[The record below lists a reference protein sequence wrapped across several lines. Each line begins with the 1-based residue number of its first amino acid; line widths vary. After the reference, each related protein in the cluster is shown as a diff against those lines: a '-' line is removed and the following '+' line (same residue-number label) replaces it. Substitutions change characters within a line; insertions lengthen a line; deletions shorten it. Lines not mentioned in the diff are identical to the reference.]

1 MAEKDTTG
9 NNLLALNAIFADAV
23 NGLMFH
29 GKEIVKPE
37 DLENVYPKSQY
48 KADDS
53 KIHYE
58 ERDVAKYWKKHD
70 IIISIV
76 GIESQTEADRDMPL
90 RVIGYDGASYRSQLI
105 DKSSPYRYPV
115 ITLVFYY
122 GMTHWNYS
130 RHLTDVLDIPDF
142 LKNEISD
149 YEIKH
154 LYEIAFLDQETVSL
168 FKSDF
173 RIIADYFVQ
182 MRTNKKYNP
191 STKVIQF
198 VDYVLEYL
206 HVLTGK
212 DWDNVFVD
220 ELKAKGEPITMA
232 SAYKEIM
239 DKSRSEGISIGEERE
254 RRETA
259 TKMLAGGKLSIQDIA
274 EYSDLSVEEV
284 RKLSRK
290 K

>member
-1 MAEKDTTG
+1 
-9 NNLLALNAIFADAV
+9 
-23 NGLMFH
+23 
-29 GKEIVKPE
+29 
-37 DLENVYPKSQY
+37 
-48 KADDS
+48 
-53 KIHYE
+53 
-58 ERDVAKYWKKHD
+58 
-70 IIISIV
+70 
-76 GIESQTEADRDMPL
+76 
-90 RVIGYDGASYRSQLI
+90 
-105 DKSSPYRYPV
+105 
-115 ITLVFYY
+115 
-122 GMTHWNYS
+122 
-130 RHLTDVLDIPDF
+130 
-142 LKNEISD
+142 
-149 YEIKH
+149 
-154 LYEIAFLDQETVSL
+154 
-168 FKSDF
+168 
-173 RIIADYFVQ
+173 
-182 MRTNKKYNP
+182 MRTNKKYQP